1 MNGTLLS
8 NLHQSVTLGDYSST
22 RIVVTVTSDIT
33 REVYSKYQLNSKDE
47 KVVNFFKYPYKGK
60 VESLIQHYC
69 LYDVAELTVVISTSY
84 LLKLLIETTKRSDQ
98 IYSSLKGFPF
108 PKLSVLTIHTP
119 ALLSDE
125 MIEPLISDQHPRLK
139 KIIVITMNK

>member
-33 REVYSKYQLNSKDE
+33 RKVYSKYQLNSKDE
-47 KVVNFFKYPYKGK
+47 KVVNFFKYPYNGK

-84 LLKLLIETTKRSDQ
+84 LLK
-98 IYSSLKGFPF
+98 
-108 PKLSVLTIHTP
+108 
-119 ALLSDE
+119 
-125 MIEPLISDQHPRLK
+125 
-139 KIIVITMNK
+139 

>member
-47 KVVNFFKYPYKGK
+47 KVVNFFKYSYKGK

-84 LLKLLIETTKRSDQ
+84 LLK
-98 IYSSLKGFPF
+98 
-108 PKLSVLTIHTP
+108 
-119 ALLSDE
+119 
-125 MIEPLISDQHPRLK
+125 
-139 KIIVITMNK
+139 